1 MNLFKAIKILESIN
15 EEFQDNKYLLSFKL
29 HEEFEELIQELTPRS
44 MDQKPEHEQWCL
56 VFDNDGESFIAR
68 YNAGLNSFHD
78 DYWIRSSE
86 SYKWIPAPQ
95 WKVDE

>member
-1 MNLFKAIKILESIN
+1 MNLKEIVDKIN
-15 EEFQDNKYLLSFKL
+15 EAARWFEICGSTNKAKTLR
-29 HEEFEELIQELTPRS
+29 EAQEPLTPRS

-56 VFDNDGESFIAR
+56 VFDKDGESFIAR

-95 WKVDE
+95 WKEDE